1 MTEVAVE
8 QYTDQ
13 SVIAEPTMDMALSQR
28 IAKLVAEG
36 NEDVYRIVIE
46 PIEREVVR
54 NVVAHCQ
61 GNYLR
66 ASRILGISRMTLRKK
81 IGVKRKSASTVSI
94 EDHAPDTL
102 VGATAQ

>member
-1 MTEVAVE
+1 MSEVAVE
-8 QYTDQ
+8 HLTEQPFFT
-13 SVIAEPTMDMALSQR
+13 EPSIDLALSQR

-81 IGVKRKSASTVSI
+81 IGVKRKPAAQRTTEVDAVES
-94 EDHAPDTL
+94 L
-102 VGATAQ
+102 VCSPVQ

>member
-1 MTEVAVE
+1 MTDVAVE
-8 QYTDQ
+8 QFTDQ
-13 SVIAEPTMDMALSQR
+13 SFFSEPSIDMALSQR

-81 IGVKRKSASTVSI
+81 IGVKRKTTSTSSI
-94 EDHAPDTL
+94 EDHVPDTL

>member
-8 QYTDQ
+8 QFTDQ
-13 SVIAEPTMDMALSQR
+13 SFFAEPSIDMALSQR
-28 IAKLVAEG
+28 IAKLLAEG

-81 IGVKRKSASTVSI
+81 IGVKRKTASTASV
-94 EDHAPDTL
+94 EDHAADSL
-102 VGATAQ
+102 VSAPVH